1 MNATT
6 FDTLAAA
13 RELEAAGMARGQAE
27 AVAAVVRAGH
37 GDLATKADLRA
48 EISAAIIKM
57 MLSQVAIAGALLAAI
72 KLIP

>member
-1 MNATT
+1 MT
-6 FDTLAAA
+6 
-13 RELEAAGMARGQAE
+13 RGQAE

-48 EISAAIIKM
+48 EINAAIIKM

>member
-1 MNATT
+1 MT
-6 FDTLAAA
+6 
-13 RELEAAGMARGQAE
+13 RSQAE